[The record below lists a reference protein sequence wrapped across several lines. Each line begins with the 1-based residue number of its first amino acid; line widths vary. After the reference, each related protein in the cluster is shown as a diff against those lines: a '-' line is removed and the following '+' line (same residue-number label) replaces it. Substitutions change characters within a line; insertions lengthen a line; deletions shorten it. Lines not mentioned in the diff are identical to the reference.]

1 MKDESKEMIE
11 FRLARK
17 SYGIDVLLVQE
28 IIQSTTITPIP
39 YAHPAITGII
49 QLRGEILPVIDFSRL
64 LNNNDLHLNYTRF
77 IVAKVKGHSVVFPV
91 EEVNDIVRA
100 SSEQIVEIEDAQ
112 DVKES
117 FIIAEVQVGS
127 KEAIKLVDFTKVLD
141 TIQNHKNIA

>member
-49 QLRGEILPVIDFSRL
+49 QLRGEILPVIDFGRL
-64 LNNNDLHLNYTRF
+64 WNNNDLHLNYTRF

-91 EEVNDIVRA
+91 EEVNDIVRV
-100 SSEQIVEIEDAQ
+100 SSEQIVEIEDVQ

-117 FIIAEVQVGS
+117 FIIAEVLVGS